1 MLIRDLSPDD
11 CDALEPLRAEP
22 SLNIDPRVEL
32 SKPLV
37 RAWVACDAADGA
49 PLGYVLGW
57 WLVDELEIHAVGVLP
72 SARRR
77 GVARRLLEHAM
88 ASARTHGGR
97 RLLLEVA
104 RSNSAARRLYES
116 LGFVV
121 FNVRRGYYRATG
133 DDALEMERLLEQ
145 PSA

>member
-1 MLIRDLSPDD
+1 MLIRDLRRDD
-11 CDALEPLRAEP
+11 CDALEPLRSEP

-32 SKPLV
+32 SRPLT
-37 RAWVACDAADGA
+37 RAWVACSDLAGP

-57 WLVDELEIHAVGVLP
+57 WLVDELEVHAVGVLP
-72 SARRR
+72 DARRR
-77 GVARRLLEHAM
+77 GVARRLLEHAI
-88 ASARTHGGR
+88 ATSAAGGGR

-104 RSNSAARRLYES
+104 RGNTAARRLYDS

-121 FNVRRGYYRATG
+121 FNVRPGYYRATG

-145 PSA
+145 PAR